1 MANQSN
7 YLDARLNFGK
17 AEFESRNLV
26 EQKRKGSALKS
37 DQLQIAM
44 FSIHSCPIGEL
55 GTKNTGGMS
64 VYIRELARQLGS
76 RGHWIDIYTRLNGS
90 KHNQIIDLYENV
102 RLIHLSAGNNGHV
115 SKLALYYYL
124 SEFLRALEQF
134 KQQENLHYDLIHSHY
149 WLSGRL
155 GSWLQERWNLP
166 HIVMF
171 HTLGTVK
178 NIAGVADQE
187 PDLRIATEKK
197 LAKTCQRILA
207 PTATEKN
214 NLLTYYDAQAGK
226 IGVVPCG
233 VNLDLFQPIDRAA
246 ARQRLGFDD
255 NESIVL
261 YVGRFDPIK
270 GIDRLLEAMTH
281 LRHHRRLR
289 LVIVGGDG
297 PDTPEYQNLQK
308 LARRLGIQNMV
319 TFVGRIEQKHLPPYY
334 SAADILVVP
343 SYYESFGLV
352 GLESLAC
359 GTPVVATEVGAM
371 RSIVQDDETGQIV
384 THPAPHTLAQAIETF
399 ITPAGSKK
407 LSSDRIRAS
416 VLKFGWANVAAAVI
430 DEYDQL
436 FKQIDF
442 EVPGKASAKA
452 SSL

>member
-1 MANQSN
+1 M
-7 YLDARLNFGK
+7 K
-17 AEFESRNLV
+17 P
-26 EQKRKGSALKS
+26 

-44 FSIHSCPIGEL
+44 FSIHSSPIGEL

-64 VYIRELARQLGS
+64 VYIRELARQLGAQ
-76 RGHWIDIYTRLNGS
+76 GHCIDIYTRLNGS
-90 KHNQIIDLYENV
+90 KHNQIIDLDDNV
-102 RLIHLSAGNNGHV
+102 RLIHLSAGNNGYV
-115 SKLALYYYL
+115 DKLALYYYL
-124 SEFLRALEQF
+124 ADFFRALQRF
-134 KQQENLHYDLIHSHY
+134 KQQQSLHYDLIHSHY

-155 GSWLQERWNLP
+155 GSWVQDRWNLP

-197 LAKTCQRILA
+197 LVKACQRILA

-214 NLLTYYDAQAGK
+214 NLLNYYKAPAGK

-233 VNLDLFQPIDRAA
+233 VNLDLFQPMDRSA
-246 ARQRLGFDD
+246 ARQRLGFDG

-270 GIDRLLEAMTH
+270 GMDRLLEATTH

-289 LVIVGGDG
+289 LVIIGGDG

-308 LARRLGIQNMV
+308 MTRKLGIQNTV

-334 SAADILVVP
+334 SAADVLVVP

-371 RSIVQDDETGQIV
+371 RSIVQDGQTGQIV
-384 THPAPHTLAQAIETF
+384 SQANPRSLAQAIETF
-399 ITPAGSKK
+399 ITGSGAKK
-407 LSSDRIRAS
+407 LSADMIRAS
-416 VLKFGWANVAAAVI
+416 VLKFGWSNVAAAVV
-430 DEYDQL
+430 DEYDTL
-436 FKQIDF
+436 FQQNDY
-442 EVPGKASAKA
+442 EALDNASATV